1 VISEGTLIVPIEVKA
16 GKSGTLKSLHLFLR
30 EKHRSLGVRFN
41 SDIPSVL
48 ESQTA
53 LAYGRN
59 ILYSLL
65 SLPLHMVGQARRLI
79 RQSTSGQS
87 YLS

>member
-1 VISEGTLIVPIEVKA
+1 VISEGSLIVPVEVKS

-30 EKHRSLGVRFN
+30 EKHRSLSIRFN

-53 LAYGRN
+53 LAGGHNVPYR
-59 ILYSLL
+59 LL
-65 SLPLHMVGQARRLI
+65 SLPLYMVGQLRRLI
-79 RQSTSGQS
+79 RQIADHVK
-87 YLS
+87 